1 MFVLPLEPEEV
12 AIAMAMAM
20 AMATLPPSIPN
31 IFMYASAVNAVHMP
45 KCNPTN
51 APSYSVVYVT
61 PT

>member
-1 MFVLPLEPEEV
+1 
-12 AIAMAMAM
+12 
-20 AMATLPPSIPN
+20 
-31 IFMYASAVNAVHMP
+31 MYASAVNAVHMP

>member
-1 MFVLPLEPEEV
+1 MVVLPLEPEEV

-20 AMATLPPSIPN
+20 AMAPSIPN
-31 IFMYASAVNAVHMP
+31 IYMYASAVNAVHMP

>member
-31 IFMYASAVNAVHMP
+31 IFMYASALNAVHMP